1 MPDSVIERLTNT
13 NPDMETW
20 WDSSPLVFEQWAQ
33 KMLSAAPA
41 AGKAPLEAQLRRLFN
56 PQDSTGSLFRGC
68 TTNPPLC
75 LEAVK
80 SDPEYWNVRI
90 DELIS
95 ANPGLDHK
103 EVTWLLYKEVL
114 TRGADV
120 FRPLWDASRGRYGW
134 ISGQL
139 DPRLFTEKDVMCRQ
153 AEELHALHPN
163 VMVKV
168 PASMEGV
175 DVVRHLT
182 SKGISTNV
190 TVCFTVPQIMA
201 AAKAAAEGLEIAK
214 KNGVDTSRW
223 RAVITHMIGR
233 LTERTE
239 LLTQAERSGIQFT
252 EADQK
257 WFGLAVFKR
266 AYRLLR
272 DGGYPSKMLLCSM
285 RPGPLVNGKPRFWD
299 IQELAG
305 ADIVFTLAPPGLQ
318 AMFAMGDDLAF
329 RPNAI
334 DDGVPQSTID
344 KILKIPFGIQAY
356 DPNGLSLEQFNTH
369 PSVLFMVGL
378 FSKAAAGLED
388 YVGNRMSMPA
398 GV

>member
-20 WDSSPLVFEQWAQ
+20 WDSSPLVFEQWVQ
-33 KMLSAAPA
+33 KMLSDAPA

-153 AEELHALHPN
+153 AEELHALRPN

-305 ADIVFTLAPPGLQ
+305 GDIVFTLAPPGLQ

-344 KILKIPFGIQAY
+344 KVLKIPFGIQAY
-356 DPNGLSLEQFNTH
+356 DPNGLSLKQFNTH